1 MSPIS
6 ELIVVSACVYALVLL
21 VVVFVKRPP
30 FVVWS
35 VWLYRL
41 LLAAYPTPFREEY
54 GPAML
59 QVFRDTARAEHRRRG
74 LWGLLVVWLWTLMD
88 FSVSVVRQHREQSAA
103 VSSESVLL
111 RDLLQRWR
119 QFGSVAFSATA
130 FSAWYGLHLLRL
142 LFWRAVLVWATLTA
156 LALGTWIWSF
166 CDLITVVPTGYA
178 DVRAGRGTTRVD
190 MGRGFV
196 RIIHIYEV
204 GEPIS
209 AEQWW
214 RDHPMPMTNDSVQVE
229 SLQAFPKPWELFR
242 FISDFPGVFML
253 QDGADQKTPEILR
266 PYREWD
272 LIFPF
277 FPLPVLLLW
286 GTIRA
291 YRRRRTVSSSA
302 MQSA

>member
-1 MSPIS
+1 MSRIP
-6 ELIVVSACVYALVLL
+6 EFVVLSALVYAVVILCVVL
-21 VVVFVKRPP
+21 VKRPP

-41 LLAAYPTPFREEY
+41 LLAAYPAPFREEY

-59 QVFRDTARAEHRRRG
+59 QVFRDTVRAEHRRRG
-74 LWGLLVVWLWTLMD
+74 LWGLLVVWLWTLVD

-130 FSAWYGLHLLRL
+130 FSTWYGLHLLRL
-142 LFWRAVLVWATLTA
+142 LFRRAVLVWAILTA
-156 LALGTWIWSF
+156 LAFGTWIWSF
-166 CDLITVVPTGYA
+166 CDLITVVRTGFA
-178 DVRAGRGTTRVD
+178 DLRAGRGTTSVD

-196 RIIHIYEV
+196 RIMHKYEV

-214 RDHPMPMTNDSVQVE
+214 RDVPTQMKNNPVQAE

-242 FISDFPGVFML
+242 FISDIRGAIEL
-253 QDGADQKTPEILR
+253 QVGADRKTPAIVR
-266 PYREWD
+266 PFREWD

-291 YRRRRTVSSSA
+291 YRRRRTVSGPA
-302 MQSA
+302 VQSA